1 MAKAAKRTHPN
12 PVARSIPGPKT
23 VTALDPAKNRPRPA
37 VKDDPIKVRAIRMG
51 YYDHIRRREGDV
63 FVIANEQAFSDKWME
78 KVDPRT
84 RERTTSAPQAL
95 RQQHDEILGGKVTGG
110 ATGDADVLG

>member
-1 MAKAAKRTHPN
+1 MARTANRTQPK

-23 VTALDPAKNRPRPA
+23 VTALDPAKNRPKPA
-37 VKDDPIKVRAIRMG
+37 VKDDPIKVRALMMG

-63 FVIANEQAFSDKWME
+63 FVIANEQAFSERWME
-78 KVDPRT
+78 RVDPRT

-95 RQQHDEILGGKVTGG
+95 RQQHDEILGGKVSGG
-110 ATGDADVLG
+110 ATGDADVL